1 MMEFSLYFYNT
12 EILKLQIR
20 HLWIFVIFR
29 YERPGN
35 QPMAF
40 GGAIGVAD
48 SAGGDDGMG
57 DLCAGGSFPPGLCRG
72 RHVRQEI
79 ELALAVDQDR
89 DQRLAVLFLLLNTV
103 GKVVRHAREVNG
115 SPRPRNLHEGTAPL
129 APPSRHVGTTRGA
142 KRVHGRLYWR
152 ETITRSVA
160 GRRRRSR
167 GAHQGHGLRGR
178 RCEFDAALRL
188 VRHLDSRRRRGTRNG
203 NVPRLPPLDG

>member
-1 MMEFSLYFYNT
+1 MEFSLYFYNT

-57 DLCAGGSFPPGLCRG
+57 DLCVGGSLPPALFRG

-89 DQRLAVLFLLLNTV
+89 DQRLAVLGEQDAFSPFL
-103 GKVVRHAREVNG
+103 GAQPDPEREADRPIARDDAAVVID
-115 SPRPRNLHEGTAPL
+115 HED
-129 APPSRHVGTTRGA
+129 R
-142 KRVHGRLYWR
+142 
-152 ETITRSVA
+152 TI
-160 GRRRRSR
+160 GRRPIGERFRDLVVAIEDRFDGVSS
-167 GAHQGHGLRGR
+167 GLFSCSG
-178 RCEFDAALRL
+178 
-188 VRHLDSRRRRGTRNG
+188 
-203 NVPRLPPLDG
+203 